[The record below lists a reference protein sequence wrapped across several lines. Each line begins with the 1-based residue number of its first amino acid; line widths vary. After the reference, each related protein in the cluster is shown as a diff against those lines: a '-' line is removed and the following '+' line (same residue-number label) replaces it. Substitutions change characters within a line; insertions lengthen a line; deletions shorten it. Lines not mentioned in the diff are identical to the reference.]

1 MTKQVIITSDSAA
14 DLPQQM
20 RGEIGLRTLPL
31 HIISEGRSGLDRV
44 DIFPYELYKAF
55 WARKSIPKTA
65 APSPEEYR
73 AFFEGFTR
81 QGAAVVHISLC
92 HKHSSCCQ
100 NAMLAAREAEGEIH
114 VVDSLNFCVSAG
126 MLCLQ
131 ADRLRGEGLAAAE
144 IAGELERLRGKVW
157 GWYYLD
163 SLDFI
168 SKSGRCPAV
177 VAVGA
182 GLLNLHP
189 AVYSD
194 GNTGGLVIGK
204 KYRGKNAQAAEAWL
218 RDMAR
223 RFLEECDPAL
233 CLFVHTP
240 EIPPSVTEPLY
251 ALAKELL
258 LPRVGRLEFGGEGC
272 VGCATVSHVGGGCF
286 GLIGMAK

>member
-31 HIISEGRSGLDRV
+31 HIISEGRSGLDRI
-44 DIFPYELYKAF
+44 DIFPGELYEAF
-55 WARKSIPKTA
+55 LARKAIPKTA

-73 AFFEGFTR
+73 TFFEGFTR
-81 QGAAVVHISLC
+81 EGAAVVHISLC

-100 NAMLAAREAEGEIH
+100 NAMLAAREAEGEVH
-114 VVDSLNFCVSAG
+114 VVDSLSFCISQG
-126 MLCLQ
+126 MLCFQ
-131 ADRLRGEGLAAAE
+131 ASLLRAKGLAAAE
-144 IAGELERLRGKVW
+144 IAGELARLRGKVW

-163 SLDFI
+163 ALDFI
-168 SKSGRCPAV
+168 SKSGRFPAV

-182 GLLNLHP
+182 GLLGLHP
-189 AVYSD
+189 AAYAD
-194 GNTGGLVIGK
+194 GNTGEMVIGK

-233 CLFVHTP
+233 CIFAHTP
-240 EIPPSVTEPLY
+240 DVPASTTEPLWE
-251 ALAKELL
+251 LAKELL
-258 LPRVGRLEFGGEGC
+258 QPHVGRLELGGEGC
-272 VGCATVSHVGGGCF
+272 VGCTMISHVGGGCF
-286 GLIGMAK
+286 ALIGMAK